1 MQDFNREISEQ
12 QYYEWL
18 TSYLKQWRPK
28 GNAMTFK
35 ILKKK
40 KTKKVSEY
48 INIQQ
53 NYPSEIKMK

>member
-1 MQDFNREISEQ
+1 MQGFNREISEQ

-40 KTKKVSEY
+40 KVSEY

>member
-40 KTKKVSEY
+40 QKQNKKS
-48 INIQQ
+48 Q
-53 NYPSEIKMK
+53 